1 MSICGSIVTVD
12 IMTTI
17 HAVLMTTSLNTYT
30 GNVATL
36 INIHVTVTQKNCK
49 NRQTKI
55 NNDRDE
61 TEM

>member
-1 MSICGSIVTVD
+1 MSICGSIVD

-30 GNVATL
+30 GHAATS
-36 INIHVTVTQKNCK
+36 INILTSNSNTEKLQKS
-49 NRQTKI
+49 QT
-55 NNDRDE
+55 E